1 MKQLFVIHNINTI
14 KNEEHREIY
23 DYCNKKEIE
32 NNFPT
37 LKLSETPIDIVN
49 SAPSTTTNSSAESR
63 KYSLNFLSQDSTSF
77 NFNSPTNSNTNNIK
91 TNKFLGKKIK
101 FHFNVI
107 KKDSEIDKNDFLQSL
122 DNTLNNESEKNDSFN
137 LENSKNIIEINNITQ
152 KGKKYILNEGRW
164 SNKEHIKFIEAIV
177 DYGKNWK
184 NVQKYVGTRSS
195 AQARSH
201 AQKFLLKLKMIKNSE
216 LNLDFTINNIKNL
229 SDIID
234 ETKRKK
240 NNNEDERN
248 YIINTLI
255 SLSETISIENNSTH
269 KNSKNP
275 KYSKNKKI
283 LIDEDKKDN
292 RFLIKSNIKN
302 YKKDLKEIKILEI
315 EEEKNEN
322 KEINKKINEDKN
334 CLNEDSANKDTKDI
348 LLGKNNISLIEED
361 SEWKNKDYSYN
372 DSNHKKLVFEDGI
385 AFYLDEGELL
395 NYNIFLRTKEYYY
408 YRNFEY
414 TYYINKNFFS

>member
-1 MKQLFVIHNINTI
+1 
-14 KNEEHREIY
+14 
-23 DYCNKKEIE
+23 
-32 NNFPT
+32 
-37 LKLSETPIDIVN
+37 
-49 SAPSTTTNSSAESR
+49 
-63 KYSLNFLSQDSTSF
+63 
-77 NFNSPTNSNTNNIK
+77 
-91 TNKFLGKKIK
+91 
-101 FHFNVI
+101 
-107 KKDSEIDKNDFLQSL
+107 
-122 DNTLNNESEKNDSFN
+122 
-137 LENSKNIIEINNITQ
+137 
-152 KGKKYILNEGRW
+152 
-164 SNKEHIKFIEAIV
+164 
-177 DYGKNWK
+177 
-184 NVQKYVGTRSS
+184 
-195 AQARSH
+195 
-201 AQKFLLKLKMIKNSE
+201 MIKNSE

-234 ETKRKK
+234 EIKRKK

-292 RFLIKSNIKN
+292 RFLIKSNINN